1 MGEQRATEVR
11 KPETN
16 HAAPRDVRR
25 VVRKVLPKLAAGIT
39 FGCAGFLA
47 VTSTVAAE
55 GTDLRA
61 ERQTDLGDLVASQAQ
76 QNKELSAQLRR
87 LNADVTKLSEQV
99 GGANIEDAA
108 QRANELEPVA
118 GLTEVRGPGLTVTL
132 DDAPPEV
139 REDPNIDDV
148 DALVVHQQDI
158 QAVANAM
165 WAGGAE
171 AVMIQGQR
179 LISTSA
185 IRCVGNVVVMHGV
198 QYPPPYVITAVGDVE
213 EMTEQIYS
221 SKEVGYYLQAVDQYQ
236 LGWSVRREPSKTIP
250 AFNGKLGLDYA
261 TVDDSGKPDQ
271 RGIGE

>member
-1 MGEQRATEVR
+1 MGDQRATEVR
-11 KPETN
+11 KPDTG
-16 HAAPRDVRR
+16 HAAPRDLRR
-25 VVRKVLPKLAAGIT
+25 IVRKVLPKLAAGMT

-87 LNADVTKLSEQV
+87 LNTDVTELSEQV
-99 GGANIEDAA
+99 GGANVEGADQEAA
-108 QRANELEPVA
+108 ELEPAA
-118 GLTEVRGPGLTVTL
+118 GLTKVKGPGLTVTL
-132 DDAPPEV
+132 DDAPPEM
-139 REDPNIDDV
+139 RKDDSIGDV

-171 AVMIQGQR
+171 AVMIEGQR

-185 IRCVGNVVVMHGV
+185 IRCVGNVVIMHGV
-198 QYPPPYVITAVGDVE
+198 QYPPPYDITAVGDVE
-213 EMTEQIYS
+213 EMTKQIYQ
-221 SKEVGYYLQAVDQYQ
+221 SKEVGYYLDAVDQYS
-236 LGWSVRREPSKTIP
+236 LGWDIQRSPTMTIP
-250 AFNGKLGLDYA
+250 AYKGKLGLNHA
-261 TVDDSGKPDQ
+261 TVDEKSGAVT
-271 RGIGE
+271 GS